1 MSGQNIQFTSDDTT
15 CHAWLYPAS
24 MPAGPAP
31 IVVMAHGL
39 GATKD
44 CGLEPF
50 AERLAGTGMH
60 VFAFDY
66 RGFGA
71 SDGLPRQSVSFS
83 HQIADYHAAISAA
96 SRLPGVDRKRVV
108 LWGVSLAGGHV
119 LAVAASRDDIA
130 AVISLTPLV
139 DGLAAARAALGAHSS
154 TTLLRSGLTGIR
166 SAVSTR
172 IGRAPTM
179 IPIVGRPGELATL
192 TADGNYQALMSIAG
206 PTWRN
211 EIDAAIGTQLAAYRP
226 TTVAAQLNC
235 PTLMQIA
242 DFDQSAPPHAA
253 AKAAFKA
260 RAEVR
265 HYPCDHFDV
274 YQGRECFDSVVSHQI
289 SFLTRHLELG
299 SLAEAAHG

>member
-1 MSGQNIQFTSDDTT
+1 
-15 CHAWLYPAS
+15 
-24 MPAGPAP
+24 
-31 IVVMAHGL
+31 
-39 GATKD
+39 
-44 CGLEPF
+44 
-50 AERLAGTGMH
+50 
-60 VFAFDY
+60 
-66 RGFGA
+66 GFGA

-83 HQIADYHAAISAA
+83 RQIADYHAAISAA

-130 AVISLTPLV
+130 AVISLTPFV

-172 IGRAPTM
+172 IGGAPRM
-179 IPIVGRPGELATL
+179 IPIVSRPGELAAL
-192 TADGNYQALMSIAG
+192 TTDGYFEAHMSIAG

-211 EIDAAIGTQLAAYRP
+211 EIDAAIGTALAAYRP
-226 TTVAAQLNC
+226 TTVAGKLNC

-242 DFDQSAPPHAA
+242 DFDRSAPPHAA

-265 HYPCDHFDV
+265 HYPCDHFGV
-274 YQGRECFDSVVSHQI
+274 YQGHECFDAVVSHQI
-289 SFLTRHLELG
+289 NFLTRHLELG
-299 SLAEAAHG
+299 SLAEVAHR